1 MSSAADMLKPSEAAV
16 VARVALRDVN
26 RVIDEH
32 ILPEGFFSLDDGR
45 RVAATACTLIAFYF
59 DSAKRLTSE
68 ERLFAIREAGSRLH
82 RFRTRALASLIEE
95 DWIVRDE
102 FLTIDLAPFVRRTNE
117 RMERL
122 GAAREIVL
130 SDPDVLGGAPIV
142 RGTRVPVHDVAA
154 SVAAGLPMDRI
165 LAAYPSLDTDKIEL
179 ATIYAEANPARGRP
193 RASDELPKG
202 AIIVAERRVPRRRK
216 AG

>member
-1 MSSAADMLKPSEAAV
+1 MGSAADMLRPSEAAV

-68 ERLFAIREAGSRLH
+68 ERIFAIREAGSRLH

-95 DWIVRDE
+95 DWIVRDD
-102 FLTIDLAPFVRRTNE
+102 FLTIDLASLV
-117 RMERL
+117 
-122 GAAREIVL
+122 
-130 SDPDVLGGAPIV
+130 
-142 RGTRVPVHDVAA
+142 GT
-154 SVAAGLPMDRI
+154 G
-165 LAAYPSLDTDKIEL
+165 PS
-179 ATIYAEANPARGRP
+179 
-193 RASDELPKG
+193 
-202 AIIVAERRVPRRRK
+202 
-216 AG
+216 